1 MAEKEMA
8 LIERMRMA
16 REVKALQVELG
27 DCRMQLQFKDGKIQ
41 ELQRM
46 VVQLQ
51 DCEIEEN
58 IAVEE
63 EIQCSLDRPSEK
75 DQAELLTRLS
85 SMLT

>member
-27 DCRMQLQFKDGKIQ
+27 DCRMQLQFKDGKIE

-46 VVQLQ
+46 VVQMQ
-51 DCEIEEN
+51 DHEI
-58 IAVEE
+58 
-63 EIQCSLDRPSEK
+63 
-75 DQAELLTRLS
+75 
-85 SMLT
+85 